1 MTFQVSDEEVR
12 PGVARVTLEGE
23 LDIASAYA
31 FDRRLLV
38 IEQQQP
44 RLIVVDLRALTMLDS
59 AGLARL
65 VSAQR
70 RARRGGWKLVLVR
83 GGRVI
88 QRVLQTTQLV
98 EHFDIARDLP
108 NALGRVGGPART
120 GGDGAP

>member
-38 IEQQQP
+38 LEQDRP
-44 RLIVVDLRALTMLDS
+44 RLIVVDLRGLTMLDS

-83 GGRVI
+83 GGRAI

-108 NALGRVGGPART
+108 QALG
-120 GGDGAP
+120 DG

>member
-1 MTFQVSDEEVR
+1 MAPIDVTEDEVR
-12 PGVARVTLEGE
+12 PRVMRVALVGE
-23 LDIASAYA
+23 LDLRNAYA

-38 IEQQQP
+38 IEQSQP
-44 RLIVVDLRALTMLDS
+44 ALIVVDLRGLTMLDS

-83 GGRVI
+83 GGRAI
-88 QRVLQTTQLV
+88 QRALQTTQLV

-108 NALGRVGGPART
+108 NALGEARPGPGG
-120 GGDGAP
+120 

>member
-1 MTFQVSDEEVR
+1 MAPFEVSDEEVR
-12 PGVARVTLEGE
+12 PQVVRVSLDGE
-23 LDIASAYA
+23 LDLASAYA

-38 IEQQQP
+38 LEQDRP
-44 RLIVVDLRALTMLDS
+44 RLIVIDLRALTMLDS

-83 GGRVI
+83 GGRAI
-88 QRVLQTTQLV
+88 HRVLQTTQLV

-108 NALGRVGGPART
+108 QALG
-120 GGDGAP
+120 DS